1 MRRYDLMHNV
11 NARGTFLCTKLC
23 LPHLSRAQNPHV
35 LMLSPPLNMNPEW
48 FAKHLAYTISK
59 YSCDRCGWHLDVC
72 GLTSSPAHGWRPTS
86 VCPYGRVR
94 KEVAAMGDQEVI
106 HSDPEILGGTPVF
119 VGTRVPAQTL
129 LDYLEGG
136 HPLADFLDD
145 FPTVTK
151 AQAIAALEQAKHLLV
166 SRATAA

>member
-1 MRRYDLMHNV
+1 MR
-11 NARGTFLCTKLC
+11 
-23 LPHLSRAQNPHV
+23 
-35 LMLSPPLNMNPEW
+35 
-48 FAKHLAYTISK
+48 
-59 YSCDRCGWHLDVC
+59 
-72 GLTSSPAHGWRPTS
+72 
-86 VCPYGRVR
+86 
-94 KEVAAMGDQEVI
+94 DQEVI

-119 VGTRVPAQTL
+119 VGTRVPVQTL

-136 HPLADFLDD
+136 HPLAEFLDD